1 MGVNSFFNKIKDI
14 SVLVVGDSM
23 IDSYIYGEIKRKS
36 PEAPVPIV
44 NVVKSLKKLGGAG
57 NVALN
62 LKSLG
67 ANPILCSVIGDDEN
81 GQDLL
86 KILKKEKLRTDG
98 IIIDKKRKTTVKKRV
113 IVKNNHIVRIDDEI
127 TDPINNMILSKIS
140 KKIISLSKDSEILIF
155 QDYNKGVISK
165 KLIQTVIKNCFNIF
179 ISVDPKHA
187 NFNDFKKVDL
197 FKPNL
202 NEMKENFNINDTSDR
217 KLIELGKRF
226 ITKNKIKNLMIT
238 LSERGIIIINDSQIS
253 KHKTQIKKII
263 DVSGAGDTIIA
274 LASLLFYLKI
284 PQKFIGEI
292 CNLAGGMACM
302 ESGVHAIKLKELIKN
317 TRSNNLDLYL

>member
-1 MGVNSFFNKIKDI
+1 MGINSFFNKIKDI

-23 IDSYIYGEIKRKS
+23 IDSYVYGEIKRES

-44 NVVKSLKKLGGAG
+44 NVIKSLKKLGGAG

-67 ANPILCSVIGDDEN
+67 ANPILCSVIGNDKN
-81 GQDLL
+81 GKDLL
-86 KILKKEKLRTDG
+86 KILEKEKLRTDG

-113 IVKNNHIVRIDDEI
+113 IVNNNHIVRIDDEI
-127 TDPINNMILSKIS
+127 TDPINSMILNKIS

-155 QDYNKGVISK
+155 QDYNKGVITK
-165 KLIQTVIKNCFNIF
+165 KLIQNVRKNCFDIF

-202 NEMKENFNINDTSDR
+202 NEIKKNFNINDTTDR
-217 KLIELGKRF
+217 KLIEVGKRF
-226 ITKNKIKNLMIT
+226 IIENKIKNLMIT
-238 LSERGIIIINDSQIS
+238 LSERGIIIINESQIS

-274 LASLLFYLKI
+274 LASILFYLKI

-302 ESGVHAIKLKELIKN
+302 ESGVHTIKLKELIKN

>member
-23 IDSYIYGEIKRKS
+23 IDSYVYGEIKRES

-86 KILKKEKLRTDG
+86 KILEKEKLKTDG

-113 IVKNNHIVRIDDEI
+113 IVNNNHIVRIDDEI
-127 TDPINNMILSKIS
+127 TDPINNMILNKIS

-165 KLIQTVIKNCFNIF
+165 KLIQTVIKNCFDIF

-202 NEMKENFNINDTSDR
+202 NEIKKNFNINNTSDR

-226 ITKNKIKNLMIT
+226 ISRNKIKNLMIT
-238 LSERGIIIINDSQIS
+238 LSERGIIIINDNQIS

-274 LASLLFYLKI
+274 LASILFYLKI

-302 ESGVHAIKLKELIKN
+302 ESGVHTINLKELIKN
-317 TRSNNLDLYL
+317 ARSNNLDLYL

>member
-1 MGVNSFFNKIKDI
+1 MGINSFFNKIKDI

-23 IDSYIYGEIKRKS
+23 IDSYVYGEIKRES

-44 NVVKSLKKLGGAG
+44 NVIKSLKKLGGAG

-67 ANPILCSVIGDDEN
+67 ANPILCSVIGNDKN
-81 GQDLL
+81 GKDLL
-86 KILKKEKLRTDG
+86 KILEKEKLRTDG

-113 IVKNNHIVRIDDEI
+113 IVNNNHIVRIDDEI
-127 TDPINNMILSKIS
+127 TDPINNMILNKIS

-155 QDYNKGVISK
+155 QDYNKGVITK
-165 KLIQTVIKNCFNIF
+165 KLIQNVRKNCFDIF

-202 NEMKENFNINDTSDR
+202 NEIKKNFNINDTTDR
-217 KLIELGKRF
+217 KLIDLGEKF
-226 ITKNKIKNLMIT
+226 IKENKIKNLMVT
-238 LSERGIIIINDSQIS
+238 LSERGIIIINESQIS

-274 LASLLFYLKI
+274 LASILFYLKI

-302 ESGVHAIKLKELIKN
+302 ESGVYTIKLKELIKN

>member
-23 IDSYIYGEIKRKS
+23 IDSYVYGEITRES

-86 KILKKEKLRTDG
+86 KILEKEKLKTDG

-113 IVKNNHIVRIDDEI
+113 IVNNNHIVRIDDEI
-127 TDPINNMILSKIS
+127 TDPINNMILNKIS

-165 KLIQTVIKNCFNIF
+165 KLIQTVIKNCFDIF

-202 NEMKENFNINDTSDR
+202 N
-217 KLIELGKRF
+217 
-226 ITKNKIKNLMIT
+226 
-238 LSERGIIIINDSQIS
+238 
-253 KHKTQIKKII
+253 
-263 DVSGAGDTIIA
+263 
-274 LASLLFYLKI
+274 
-284 PQKFIGEI
+284 
-292 CNLAGGMACM
+292 
-302 ESGVHAIKLKELIKN
+302 
-317 TRSNNLDLYL
+317 

>member
-1 MGVNSFFNKIKDI
+1 
-14 SVLVVGDSM
+14 
-23 IDSYIYGEIKRKS
+23 
-36 PEAPVPIV
+36 
-44 NVVKSLKKLGGAG
+44 
-57 NVALN
+57 
-62 LKSLG
+62 
-67 ANPILCSVIGDDEN
+67 
-81 GQDLL
+81 
-86 KILKKEKLRTDG
+86 
-98 IIIDKKRKTTVKKRV
+98 
-113 IVKNNHIVRIDDEI
+113 
-127 TDPINNMILSKIS
+127 MILNKIS

-165 KLIQTVIKNCFNIF
+165 KLIQTVIKNCFDIF
-179 ISVDPKHA
+179 ISVDPKHT
-187 NFNDFKKVDL
+187 NFNDFIKVDL

-202 NEMKENFNINDTSDR
+202 NEIKKNFKINDTSDR

-226 ITKNKIKNLMIT
+226 ISQNKIKNLMIT

-274 LASLLFYLKI
+274 LASILFYLKI

-302 ESGVHAIKLKELIKN
+302 ESGVHTIKLKELIKN